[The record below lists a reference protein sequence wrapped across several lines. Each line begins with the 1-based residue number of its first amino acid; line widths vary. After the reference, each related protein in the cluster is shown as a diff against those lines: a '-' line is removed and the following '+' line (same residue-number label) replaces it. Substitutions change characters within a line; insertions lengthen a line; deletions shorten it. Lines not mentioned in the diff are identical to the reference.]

1 MTMQIY
7 RFFSRFQRTRK
18 AIKKRVDIVGAY
30 PLTIAFMIYEKNF

>member
-7 RFFSRFQRTRK
+7 RFFTRPQRTETQQ
-18 AIKKRVDIVGAY
+18 KKRVDIVSAY